1 MKSIQEIILNLSEE
15 GKELFG
21 LFQKK
26 GPLTKQDL
34 LPIIKTNLSTLNRM
48 IQPLEDERLLVE
60 SGIGES
66 SGGRKPVLYDLN
78 VSKFFV
84 LGIDISRPYTQLVIT
99 DPKMHILKK
108 QIFLMD
114 ESYTPEKTAQQIHQ
128 LFLEAIA
135 ELGIEKTLFLGAGL
149 GTVGPLDRKK
159 GIMINPKNFA
169 APGWRG
175 MAIKQILE
183 QRLQLPVL
191 IDNGANT
198 AVLAEQLFGM
208 GKDFQNIA
216 YFNCSVGIRTGATS
230 AGTIVRSIN
239 DAEDAFG
246 HMVVDVDGDFCDCGN
261 YGCIDCYASIHSIVK
276 KFGAAVK
283 RARSTRIQKPVDQI
297 NYVEICQAAE
307 AGDELAREIISGAAA
322 IFGAGLANYINL
334 LNPGL
339 VILSGP
345 LVSQSDLYY
354 QISIETALKRL
365 YTKENGRIVFSK
377 GGHFG
382 DDAISVG
389 AAVMIVENALSQ

>member
-1 MKSIQEIILNLSEE
+1 MKSIQEIIANLSEE
-15 GKELFG
+15 GKEIFS

-26 GPLTKQDL
+26 GPLTKQEL
-34 LPIIKTNLSTLNRM
+34 LSATKTNLSTLNRI
-48 IQPLEDERLLVE
+48 IQPLEDERLVVE
-60 SGIGES
+60 AGIGES
-66 SGGRKPVLYDLN
+66 SGGRKPVFYDL
-78 VSKFFV
+78 SLTKFYL

-108 QIFLMD
+108 QMFLMD
-114 ESYTPEKTAQQIHQ
+114 ESHTPEKTAQQIHK
-128 LFLEAIA
+128 LFLEAMA

-169 APGWRG
+169 APGWTG
-175 MAIKQILE
+175 MAIKHLLE
-183 QRLQLPVL
+183 QKLQLPVL

-198 AVLAEQLFGM
+198 AVLAEHLFGM

-216 YFNCSVGIRTGATS
+216 FFNCSVGIRTGAIS
-230 AGTIVRSIN
+230 AGNIVRTIN

-246 HMVVDVDGDFCDCGN
+246 HMAVDVDGELCDCGN

-276 KFGAAVK
+276 KFVAAVK
-283 RARSTRIQKPVDQI
+283 KCRSTRIQKPVDQI

-307 AGDELAREIISGAAA
+307 AGDELAREIISSAAA

-345 LVSQSDLYY
+345 LISQSDLYY

-365 YTKENGRIVFSK
+365 YSKETGQIIFSK
-377 GGHFG
+377 GGRFG
-382 DDAISVG
+382 DDAIAVG
-389 AAVMIVENALSQ
+389 AAAMMIENFISE

>member
-1 MKSIQEIILNLSEE
+1 MKSIQEIISHLSEE
-15 GKELFG
+15 GKELLS

-34 LPIIKTNLSTLNRM
+34 LEVVKTNLSTLNRM
-48 IQPLEDERLLVE
+48 IQPLEDERLVVE
-60 SGIGES
+60 AGIGES
-66 SGGRKPVLYDLN
+66 SGGRKPVLYDLSA
-78 VSKFFV
+78 SKFYV

-114 ESYTPEKTAQQIHQ
+114 ESYTPEKTARQIHK
-128 LFLEAIA
+128 LFLEAMA
-135 ELGIEKTLFLGAGL
+135 ELGIEKPLFLGAGL
-149 GTVGPLDRKK
+149 GTVGPLDRER
-159 GIMINPKNFA
+159 GIMINPNNFA
-169 APGWRG
+169 APGWNG
-175 MAIKQILE
+175 IAIKQLLE
-183 QRLQLPVL
+183 HQLQLPVL

-198 AVLAEQLFGM
+198 AVLAEHLFGM
-208 GKDFQNIA
+208 GKEFQNIV
-216 YFNCSVGIRTGATS
+216 YFNCSIGIRTGAIS
-230 AGTIVRSIN
+230 AGTIVRTIN

-246 HMVVDVDGDFCDCGN
+246 HMVVDVDGELCDCGN
-261 YGCIDCYASIHSIVK
+261 YGCIECYASIHSVIK

-283 RARSTRIQKPVDQI
+283 KGRSTRIRKPVDQL

-307 AGDELAREIISGAAA
+307 AADELAREIISGAAA

-345 LVSQSDLYY
+345 LINQSDLYY
-354 QISIETALKRL
+354 RVSIDTASKRL
-365 YTKENGRIVFSK
+365 YSKETGGIIFSK

-382 DDAISVG
+382 GDAISVG
-389 AAVMIVENALSQ
+389 AAAMVIEYYLVT